1 MKSKLCFAVMLA
13 FSAGL
18 GPSPGPSLALGQN
31 QLDTKQRARAAH
43 DAAKQGQDAIPVLQ
57 GYVSDT
63 DLGVRLEAVKSL
75 DDIGGPKTVDALVLA
90 SRDNDPEM
98 QIRAVDGLVNVYL
111 PGFMKTGISGSL
123 QRVGTSVK
131 AKFTDTNDQII
142 DAFVEVRPEVIAAVG
157 HLASSGASLESRANA
172 CRALGILRGRAA
184 VPDLVEALHSKDN
197 RVMYE
202 SLIALQKIRDVSA
215 GPRLAFLL
223 HDLEEKVQLA
233 AIETT
238 GLLRNTEAAPD
249 LRDVLAHTH
258 SPKVRRAVV
267 ASLAMLGDPADH
279 ALFERNLT
287 DNDDALRAAGAEGLA
302 RLKNPADLPALD
314 KAFNAEHKF
323 SPRLSIAFALVS
335 SGKLEMGEFS
345 PLRYLVNTLNQ
356 KAYQGVAIAFL
367 TELARDL
374 PVRQALYPVLPS
386 ATKDEKIQLGIVLSR
401 SGDKDSL
408 PYLEALQRDPD
419 QDVAQE
425 SIRSLRTLRARLP

>member
-1 MKSKLCFAVMLA
+1 MKSTVCFAVMLA
-13 FSAGL
+13 SWFGPGLAAG
-18 GPSPGPSLALGQN
+18 QT

-43 DAAKQGQDAIPVLQ
+43 DAAKQGQDAIPTLQ
-57 GYVSDT
+57 QYVTDM
-63 DLGVRLEAVKSL
+63 DLGVRLEAVKAL

-90 SRDNDPEM
+90 SRDSDPEM
-98 QIRAVDGLVNVYL
+98 QIRATDGLVNVYL
-111 PGFMKTGISGSL
+111 PGYIKTGISGSL
-123 QRVGTSVK
+123 QRAGTSVK

-142 DAFVEVRPEVIAAVG
+142 DAFVEVRPEVIAALG
-157 HLASSGASLESRANA
+157 HLASAGASLESRANA
-172 CRALGILRGRAA
+172 CRALGILRGSAA
-184 VPDLVEALHSKDN
+184 IPDLVEALHSKDN

-223 HDLEEKVQLA
+223 HDLEEKIQVA

-249 LRDVLAHTH
+249 LRDVLARTH
-258 SPKVRRAVV
+258 SLKVRRA
-267 ASLAMLGDPADH
+267 ATESLAMLGDPADH

-302 RLKNPADLPALD
+302 RLKNPADLPTLD
-314 KAFNAEHKF
+314 KAFNAEHKL
-323 SPRLSIAFALVS
+323 SPRLSIAFAMVAL
-335 SGKLEMGEFS
+335 GKLDLGEFG

-356 KAYQGVAIAFL
+356 RAYQGVAIAFL

-374 PVRQALYPVLPS
+374 PVRQAIYPMLPS

-408 PYLEALQRDPD
+408 PYLEALQMDPD
-419 QDVAQE
+419 QEVAQE